1 MNSTMYIL
9 LVCLGMGLVT
19 YIPRVLPL
27 LVFADRD
34 MPKGLQ
40 EALKFVPVAMLSAL
54 VAKDV
59 FFKDDVLFMSLTNP
73 KILALLVVIVVAAK
87 FKSIMHSLVFGVGA
101 VLLFSYFL

>member
-1 MNSTMYIL
+1 MSNTSLFL
-9 LVCLGMGLVT
+9 LCIGMGVVT

-27 LVFADRD
+27 LLFGNREL
-34 MPKGLQ
+34 PNWLK

-59 FFKDDVLFMSLTNP
+59 FFKDDVLFLSFTNP

-87 FKSIMHSLVFGVGA
+87 FKSILHSLIFGVGA
-101 VLLFSYFL
+101 ILLFSYFL